1 MSDLARVPVTQ
12 QPTQQSGDF
21 LRKGQPGVALS
32 VFLDEDCVKPDGMD
46 RIWGHG
52 AFIGRQDGQDGQD
65 LAALNPPDPMRTA
78 NHKQRTADRIDRMN
92 RMDRFSS
99 PVSASRVVQKG

>member
-65 LAALNPPDPMRTA
+65 LGAW
-78 NHKQRTADRIDRMN
+78 
-92 RMDRFSS
+92 RFYW
-99 PVSASRVVQKG
+99 KTGWTG